1 MRTTKLI
8 MTALAMAI
16 TLAAGTAYPADE
28 IIYGSQLMTN
38 QERIEYRNRMRTA
51 TTAQERE
58 QIRLEHH
65 EAMQARAKAQ
75 GMSLPGTPP
84 AVGGGMGI
92 GSGGRGPGGGGMGPG
107 GGRNR

>member
-16 TLAAGTAYPADE
+16 TLAAGTAYAADE
-28 IIYGSQLMTN
+28 VIYGSQLMTN

-51 TTAQERE
+51 TTTQERE

-65 EAMQARAKAQ
+65 EAMQTRAKAQ
-75 GMSLPGTPP
+75 GMSLPDTPP
-84 AVGGGMGI
+84 AMGGGMGI